1 MGGRPTHLRE
11 KPWGRGWFAVQVSIL
26 SCLCYFFL
34 FFHFFP
40 IFFIPFFLSF
50 FFFLF
55 FFFITPYF
63 ILLALSLACPQGL
76 HLEESCEVTW
86 AQHASAKGG
95 GRRGASTLSF
105 AAAPLARA
113 LNAGRGS
120 RLAARFTRYKARFP
134 YDRCWRKKKS
144 VIIAII
150 WKPGLTGELASRL
163 LSRCIAAAKF
173 FIFGNN

>member
-1 MGGRPTHLRE
+1 ML
-11 KPWGRGWFAVQVSIL
+11 FFSVL
-26 SCLCYFFL
+26 SLLSYFFYS
-34 FFHFFP
+34 
-40 IFFIPFFLSF
+40 FLP

-55 FFFITPYF
+55 SLLFFITPYF

>member
-1 MGGRPTHLRE
+1 ML
-11 KPWGRGWFAVQVSIL
+11 FFSVL
-26 SCLCYFFL
+26 SLLSYFFYS
-34 FFHFFP
+34 
-40 IFFIPFFLSF
+40 FLP

-55 FFFITPYF
+55 SLLFFITPYF

-134 YDRCWRKKKS
+134 YDRCWRKEKS